1 VASGTT
7 CDDTD
12 AGTIDDQCDGLGE
25 CVGQVVTADYVV
37 LPWQPG
43 SASGFFVNL
52 AQVAYVSGD
61 VCVPTVRL
69 RRSSD
74 VQGDLIGTATSGVV
88 ARFSRSTALSG
99 DLITGGPPA
108 TTDGL
113 ANVTI
118 GGTVDQS
125 GASPELV
132 RCTAARI
139 RAEARR
145 DVFSA
150 MASIGSVSVQV
161 PHGES
166 QNLVGAPGVAVV
178 DVDAPGLKLGL
189 GSKLIL
195 SGNGATQMIV
205 RVNGDF
211 LIRRGAAVE
220 LNGLATEQVLFIVDG
235 SAKIGRSSHLAGTMM
250 ASGLIKVGRK
260 ADVQG
265 QLLSSTNVRV
275 GPSATV
281 ELHGFLGW

>member
-1 VASGTT
+1 
-7 CDDTD
+7 
-12 AGTIDDQCDGLGE
+12 
-25 CVGQVVTADYVV
+25 
-37 LPWQPG
+37 
-43 SASGFFVNL
+43 
-52 AQVAYVSGD
+52 
-61 VCVPTVRL
+61 
-69 RRSSD
+69 
-74 VQGDLIGTATSGVV
+74 
-88 ARFSRSTALSG
+88 
-99 DLITGGPPA
+99 
-108 TTDGL
+108 
-113 ANVTI
+113 
-118 GGTVDQS
+118 
-125 GASPELV
+125 
-132 RCTAARI
+132 
-139 RAEARR
+139 
-145 DVFSA
+145 
-150 MASIGSVSVQV
+150 
-161 PHGES
+161 
-166 QNLVGAPGVAVV
+166 VV